1 LASFNNLK
9 SSYDSFVIS
18 TLPGLATWAGVGS
31 LVESTLRE
39 WLPFYDDL
47 SRLWTSI
54 AEFIVDPWGYLTDRF
69 VNWFLGPEV

>member
-1 LASFNNLK
+1 MDIGGLRSLWDN
-9 SSYDSFVIS
+9 FVTT

-31 LVESTLRE
+31 LVESTLKE

-47 SRLWTSI
+47 RRLWTSI

-69 VNWFLGPEV
+69 VDWFLGSEV